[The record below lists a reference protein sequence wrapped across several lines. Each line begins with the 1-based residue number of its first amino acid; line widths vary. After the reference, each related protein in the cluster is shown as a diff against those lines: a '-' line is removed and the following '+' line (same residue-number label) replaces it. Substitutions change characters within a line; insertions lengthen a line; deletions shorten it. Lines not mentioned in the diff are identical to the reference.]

1 MCLSLLEKWGRV
13 IMKILIVDDEKM
25 IRRGIV
31 QILSSAFPCETF
43 LEAHNGEVALSVFHD
58 EHPDI
63 LITDIKMPVMDG
75 LELMKKVRAEDS
87 KISIIVA
94 TGFDDFSYA
103 HTALQC
109 GASAYI
115 LKPIEKLELIET
127 VDQIINE
134 KKLSEKG
141 VIECLLG
148 RCYADG
154 GLTRENEKR
163 LEFLSPYSVV
173 AILNPINI
181 STNDIYLISPI
192 NHGYLVLVNDE
203 KRLPELADGTYA
215 GCSRKREGFDEL
227 SDAALEAMVAL
238 FERFVENGRL
248 FISKGLGAI
257 SNDIPDK
264 VSKINNQLGFSTP
277 QEVEKN
283 VSALFDFPPNVD
295 RVFYLFSMAE
305 AIKNGVLLKAI
316 NEDELLLAHLLS
328 LYTYKNIDEWKTDLI
343 KFLQKE
349 NEKRKN
355 ELPDNTFVSKAI
367 AYVEENYAK
376 NINMAVVSNEVGIS
390 YTYFSEKFK
399 EYTKVNFNDFLTS
412 YRVKKAK
419 ELLEKGYYRIYEV
432 SEKCGFSGPRYFI
445 KIFKQETGVT
455 PTAYMT
461 SHMKTD

>member
-1 MCLSLLEKWGRV
+1 
-13 IMKILIVDDEKM
+13 
-25 IRRGIV
+25 
-31 QILSSAFPCETF
+31 
-43 LEAHNGEVALSVFHD
+43 
-58 EHPDI
+58 
-63 LITDIKMPVMDG
+63 
-75 LELMKKVRAEDS
+75 
-87 KISIIVA
+87 
-94 TGFDDFSYA
+94 
-103 HTALQC
+103 
-109 GASAYI
+109 
-115 LKPIEKLELIET
+115 
-127 VDQIINE
+127 
-134 KKLSEKG
+134 
-141 VIECLLG
+141 
-148 RCYADG
+148 
-154 GLTRENEKR
+154 
-163 LEFLSPYSVV
+163 
-173 AILNPINI
+173 
-181 STNDIYLISPI
+181 
-192 NHGYLVLVNDE
+192 
-203 KRLPELADGTYA
+203 
-215 GCSRKREGFDEL
+215 
-227 SDAALEAMVAL
+227 
-238 FERFVENGRL
+238 
-248 FISKGLGAI
+248 
-257 SNDIPDK
+257 
-264 VSKINNQLGFSTP
+264 
-277 QEVEKN
+277 
-283 VSALFDFPPNVD
+283 
-295 RVFYLFSMAE
+295 MAE

>member
-1 MCLSLLEKWGRV
+1 
-13 IMKILIVDDEKM
+13 MKILIVDDEKM
-25 IRRGIV
+25 IRRGIR
-31 QILSSAFPCETF
+31 QILSLAFPEETF
-43 LEAHNGEVALSVFHD
+43 VEAHNGEVALSVYD
-58 EHPDI
+58 EEHPDI

-75 LELMKKVRAEDS
+75 LELMRRVRARDAR
-87 KISIIVA
+87 IAIIVA

-103 HTALQC
+103 RTALQC

-141 VIECLLG
+141 MIERLLG

-154 GLTRENEKR
+154 GLTRENEQK
-163 LEFLSPYSVV
+163 LAFLSPYTVA
-173 AILNPINI
+173 AILNPLSIP
-181 STNDIYLISPI
+181 NDSVYFISPI
-192 NHGYLVLVNDE
+192 NHGYLVLVHGDDT
-203 KRLPELADGTYA
+203 LPELSDGTYA

-227 SDAALEAMVAL
+227 GEAALEAMVAL
-238 FERFVENGRL
+238 FERFLTKGRI
-248 FISKGLGAI
+248 FISQGLGEI
-257 SNDIPDK
+257 STEIPDK
-264 VSKINNQLGFSTP
+264 VAKINNQLGFSTP
-277 QEVEKN
+277 QEIDKS
-283 VSALFDFPPNVD
+283 VSALFEFPQNVD
-295 RVFYLFSMAE
+295 KVFYLFSMAE
-305 AIKNGVLLKAI
+305 AIKNGVLLKST
-316 NEDELLLAHLLS
+316 NDDEVLLSHLLS
-328 LYTYKNIDEWKTDLI
+328 LSNYKTIEQWESDLV

-461 SHMKTD
+461 SHVKTD